1 MLFLSV
7 PDGKKNK
14 NSLVYN
20 CLPTKKNR
28 EKDRTI
34 NKCHSDT
41 QKRIRK
47 NSELW
52 YGRKKKNWGR
62 KFGSCDVCKLKN
74 DGRIRNQRTR
84 IRKLVKM
91 KQLMVKRIS
100 FFFGKGGKVHTHS
113 LFPLKMMN
121 MERQG
126 ICCIRDA
133 FEIPECKNQ
142 RMHRRQWD
150 EEKTKSEMEIKSKN
164 KKGKAVNRYKTR

>member
-1 MLFLSV
+1 M
-7 PDGKKNK
+7 
-14 NSLVYN
+14 SLWH
-20 CLPTKKNR
+20 TKKNQKKFR
-28 EKDRTI
+28 IMVWEKEKKLGEEVRFLWCLQI
-34 NKCHSDT
+34 EKWWKNKKSEN
-41 QKRIRK
+41 K
-47 NSELW
+47 NTKIGKDEAI
-52 YGRKKKNWGR
+52 
-62 KFGSCDVCKLKN
+62 
-74 DGRIRNQRTR
+74 DGETNF
-84 IRKLVKM
+84 
-91 KQLMVKRIS
+91 